1 MDIANLQL
9 LHGSN
14 IGRLNVV
21 LELLDLALELVGG
34 DLLVLNNQVD
44 LELLNTES
52 EGNPLGGTPDEAVLL
67 NGADVSLELLK
78 VGLVI

>member
-9 LHGSN
+9 LHGSD
-14 IGRLNVV
+14 ISGLNVV
-21 LELLDLALELVGG
+21 LELLNLALELVGR

-52 EGNPLGGTPDEAVLL
+52 EGNPLGGTPHEAVLL

>member
-1 MDIANLQL
+1 M
-9 LHGSN
+9 
-14 IGRLNVV
+14 V
-21 LELLDLALELVGG
+21 LELLNLALELVGG
-34 DLLVLNNQVD
+34 DLLVLNDQVD

>member
-14 IGRLNVV
+14 IGGLNVV
-21 LELLDLALELVGG
+21 LELLNLALELVGG
-34 DLLVLNNQVD
+34 DLLVLNHQVD

>member
-14 IGRLNVV
+14 IGGLNVV
-21 LELLDLALELVGG
+21 LELLNLALELVGG